1 MRKKRLF
8 SLFLVFI
15 LAVALAA
22 GCGGKD
28 EDAGDQEDPKKT
40 EASAVDDKAA
50 DKQEDAAEEQ
60 PEDPVISEEVN
71 EYGFTEAQ
79 VQSLYECIRESVLT
93 EYLQPNN
100 ISPESFIWPEDFD
113 AVWRYIDSKLQ
124 NYSFNG
130 DKDMIPDEF
139 GADYDSTFAEPV
151 FTGIINWTELP
162 ETGLDPTRYA
172 YYIPDI
178 RAMLDPIGQTI
189 PANVSFAQ

>member
-28 EDAGDQEDPKKT
+28 DDTGDEEDPKKT
-40 EASAVDDKAA
+40 EASVSDDKAA

-60 PEDPVISEEVN
+60 QPEVSEEVN

-79 VQSLYECIRESVLT
+79 VRSLYECIKESVLT

-189 PANVSFAQ
+189 PANVNFGQ